1 MLLPDC
7 PSGLAWLLED
17 GLAEDGVDVEGVL
30 WVDDWLFVVLVVE
43 LLDGTLDWLL
53 LEGELCVA

>member
-7 PSGLAWLLED
+7 DSGVDWLLED
-17 GLAEDGVDVEGVL
+17 GLDVEGVFC
-30 WVDDWLFVVLVVE
+30 VDDWLSVVVE